1 MDNTYFL
8 SQSSSLTLV
17 IIISLI
23 FAVLGIYHSK
33 KFHGISNYL
42 TANRNIELFS
52 LTTSLVASAL
62 GAWILFGPVA
72 AATWG
77 GIGAVIGYALGTAF
91 PMIFLIY
98 FGKKIRLEF
107 PKGSSLIEFM
117 RKKFGK
123 SLFKLI
129 LLMTIFYMFI
139 FLCAEVT
146 AVAVLINYLSG
157 TDLWITA
164 LIVLLATLT
173 YTLYGGLRASIFTD
187 NIQMIVIGFLLLI
200 LILIIGSS
208 TGDNFSFALIKEKN
222 PQLLSSSYI
231 PSYTAGLTF
240 FIAVAAT
247 NLFHQG
253 NWQRVYAAKDYY
265 TLKSALIIS
274 FFIIVP
280 IVFLMGF
287 VGMVSFS
294 IDPSARADLGF
305 FTLLLKEQT
314 EMLSL
319 IIVILGLALTIST
332 VDTLVNAISSLFVV
346 DGKATFNL
354 DKKTDYLKISKY
366 FIIFLSLIA
375 FGVAS
380 KGFDILYLFLL
391 ADLFCCAF
399 VFTGSF
405 EDGTVFDTNVGKDKP
420 LVFQIG
426 MKEVIPGFEQGIV
439 GANKGS
445 KRKIKIPSMLAYG
458 EKGAGELIPPNSNL
472 IFEFKILDV
481 LSPNYEKIDSEKLE
495 NLINENA
502 VALDIRLDNQW
513 KKTGVIKGSF
523 QETAF
528 DINGKFNVYL
538 MDKVRALA
546 GAESQG
552 IELIFI
558 SHDGKTAEILGN
570 AFAEDLGFTNVY
582 VLDGGIQSW
591 IKSNKPLVSYN

>member
-1 MDNTYFL
+1 MDKTYFIE
-8 SQSSSLTLV
+8 QSTSLTLV
-17 IIISLI
+17 IVISLI

-33 KFHGISNYL
+33 KFGGINNYL
-42 TANRNIELFS
+42 TANRNIGLFS

-98 FGKKIRLEF
+98 FGKKIRNEF

-157 TDLWITA
+157 TELWITA
-164 LIVLLATLT
+164 LIVLISTLT

-187 NIQMIVIGFLLLI
+187 NIQMIVIGILLLT
-200 LILIIGSS
+200 LISIISS
-208 TGDNFSFALIKEKN
+208 SSGNNFSFEFVENKN

-253 NWQRVYAAKDYY
+253 NWQRVYAAKNYQ
-265 TLKSALIIS
+265 TLKSSLIIS
-274 FFIIVP
+274 FFVIIP

-287 VGMVSFS
+287 IGMVSFS
-294 IDPSARADLGF
+294 LDSSTRPDLGF
-305 FTLLLKEQT
+305 FTLLLKNQT
-314 EMLSL
+314 ELLSLL
-319 IIVILGLALTIST
+319 IIVLGLSLTIST

-366 FIIFLSLIA
+366 FIVFLSLIA

-391 ADLFCCAF
+391 AVLFCCAF
-399 VFTGSF
+399 VFTVFYSF
-405 EDGTVFDTNVGKDKP
+405 Y
-420 LVFQIG
+420 
-426 MKEVIPGFEQGIV
+426 
-439 GANKGS
+439 NK
-445 KRKIKIPSMLAYG
+445 
-458 EKGAGELIPPNSNL
+458 
-472 IFEFKILDV
+472 
-481 LSPNYEKIDSEKLE
+481 
-495 NLINENA
+495 INE
-502 VALDIRLDNQW
+502 
-513 KKTGVIKGSF
+513 
-523 QETAF
+523 
-528 DINGKFNVYL
+528 
-538 MDKVRALA
+538 
-546 GAESQG
+546 
-552 IELIFI
+552 
-558 SHDGKTAEILGN
+558 KTAYIAIIIGFVAGFLLFPFPDFSKSLLVGVLMSKDLFSPFVSQSLLFLSFIIATFLPAIILK
-570 AFAEDLGFTNVY
+570 L
-582 VLDGGIQSW
+582 
-591 IKSNKPLVSYN
+591 KSN